1 MKQWDFVLENCVAF
15 DVEKQTAMA
24 NKARVLIE
32 LNRDSEAEA
41 ILAKIDNPNLSDSK
55 NALLAEIIK
64 PSCRIKMTKKLKNLA

>member
-1 MKQWDFVLENCVAF
+1 MAF

-55 NALLAEIIK
+55 NALLAEIIQA
-64 PSCRIKMTKKLKNLA
+64 KLQNKDDQKN

>member
-1 MKQWDFVLENCVAF
+1 
-15 DVEKQTAMA
+15 MA

-55 NALLAEIIK
+55 NALLAEIIQAK
-64 PSCRIKMTKKLKNLA
+64 LQNKDDQKIKKLSIGCALI